1 MSGFVVGN
9 VFLLT
14 SLLLASVS
22 QVAMKALLNRMDM
35 QELSL
40 SALRQ
45 QDLGV
50 FAMAAVIGA
59 MIVGGFLFW
68 TLSLTKLNL
77 SYAYPIA
84 CSSALLVALLSA
96 VFLGET
102 MTLKTWMGT
111 LLIVIGTALII
122 PST

>member
-50 FAMAAVIGA
+50 FAMAAVIGV
-59 MIVGGFLFW
+59 MIVGGFVFW
-68 TLSLTKLNL
+68 ALSLTKLNL

-96 VFLGET
+96 VVLGET
-102 MTLKTWMGT
+102 VTLKTWMGT
-111 LLIVIGTALII
+111 LLIVVGTALII